1 MSAPRVTADTS
12 KVGLAAWG
20 HPWPTLCA
28 RPWAWGFIQS
38 DLRDPTDGQN
48 HRSLSGWELSLHIYG
63 ASVSPSPHGQAPRG
77 GNELTKVPGLA
88 PFVPRQR
95 PTPSEAHTV
104 GAPETLSERRSG
116 PLPAPEL
123 TPGVRVPPLR
133 PRPGPCGIPKVGGRR
148 KEVPRARP
156 LRRVG
161 GAKPPSSAGPPPG
174 VGVAGHAP
182 RKVCFCLGAVG
193 EGAAGAVGGE
203 GI

>member
-1 MSAPRVTADTS
+1 M
-12 KVGLAAWG
+12 
-20 HPWPTLCA
+20 A
-28 RPWAWGFIQS
+28 R
-38 DLRDPTDGQN
+38 R
-48 HRSLSGWELSLHIYG
+48 
-63 ASVSPSPHGQAPRG
+63 
-77 GNELTKVPGLA
+77 
-88 PFVPRQR
+88 R

-148 KEVPRARP
+148 KEVPRPAP
-156 LRRVG
+156 SGAWVG
-161 GAKPPSSAGPPPG
+161 QSPPGSADPPPG

-182 RKVCFCLGAVG
+182 HKVCFCLGAVG